1 MIYII
6 YNEDAPLNI
15 KTGGVVMRFKL
26 RDRSFELT
34 KEEAIK
40 VLKGESYAQNGSRY
54 FIEIEGKHI
63 PVKEALYEIL
73 KRKGIKLT
81 KLDFTTQDAVRIFR
95 KLGFEI
101 VVKGK
106 KKKSLEDLIGVIK
119 EGKSFNAV
127 EDKRRIYDQ

>member
-1 MIYII
+1 
-6 YNEDAPLNI
+6 
-15 KTGGVVMRFKL
+15 MRFKL

-40 VLKGESYAQNGSRY
+40 VLKGESYEQNGSRY
-54 FIEIEGKHI
+54 FIEIEGKYI

-106 KKKSLEDLIGVIK
+106 KKKSLEGLIGVIK
-119 EGKSFNAV
+119 EGENFNAV
-127 EDKRRIYDQ
+127 EDKKRLYEQ